1 MSCHLNMTLP
11 RAMVITYK
19 HTRSLSFYF

>member
-1 MSCHLNMTLP
+1 MTLP